1 VEDDMKTISMI
12 LAFLSL
18 NCNLSGEGISG
29 DVTSNDSATIVPR
42 RGPAPLVDGGAAGTD
57 VEVKADLALLDL
69 VAMDVRVAIIV
80 DALADARDGYT
91 DRGVTANL
99 GVNLCA
105 GYYAARGEIAGWLP
119 VAGANGTCYVQEGVC
134 GDRPACGTYAPGALE
149 VWNATDARYRYLGD
163 PSGGYVCLPN
173 DRPYVVLC

>member
-1 VEDDMKTISMI
+1 MKTISMI

-18 NCNLSGEGISG
+18 NCNVSGEGISG
-29 DVTSNDSATIVPR
+29 DVAASDSAAVVPR
-42 RGPAPLVDGGAAGTD
+42 RGPSPLVDGGMGSDD
-57 VEVKADLALLDL
+57 VLVKTDLALVDL
-69 VAMDVRVAIIV
+69 SAMDVRVVILV

-91 DRGVTANL
+91 DKGVTANL

-105 GYYAARGEIAGWLP
+105 GYYAAKGETAGWLP
-119 VAGANGTCYVQEGVC
+119 AASANGTCYVKEGVC

-173 DRPYVVLC
+173 DRPYVVPC